1 MSCAAR
7 CRELLGQQR
16 RRLHAR
22 ARAPGARLPRTAWRR
37 GRGQGRSARRAR
49 DRLGR
54 ASGGGDAGGQ
64 AVSLR
69 LSAQRDARDR
79 APAAMQGR
87 GRGHGSPANPDYYQE
102 NLIGAGHHGSIG
114 ITTRSGLVL
123 GGGGAHRPPDTS
135 LDAQAWLCAC
145 VRART

>member
-7 CRELLGQQR
+7 CRESLGQQR

-37 GRGQGRSARRAR
+37 GR
-49 DRLGR
+49 
-54 ASGGGDAGGQ
+54 GGGDAGGQ